1 MRRRTRGLPPGPA
14 RTLAL
19 LSLALLG
26 LLALVAVASRGGR
39 PSSGGGGA
47 REPATAFWDY
57 AFSTT
62 LALAV
67 AALGIAIWTVATGKV
82 GAVERPTKQRRLGGV
97 VFLVAVLVA
106 LVIAARQMDLDP
118 KSLGNDQST
127 SGRPT
132 TTSSAAEARP
142 QRARPPELR
151 WAPVLLLGAAGLATV
166 AVLAARSRARLRRQ
180 APTSDLELADELAT
194 LLDETLD
201 DLRAEP
207 DPRRAVIA
215 AYARTER
222 ALAANGLP
230 RRSFEAPLEYLDRI
244 AAPLHERV
252 PSARRL
258 VFELT
263 HLYERAKFSP
273 HAIDAEMK
281 ADAIATLDTL
291 RDELRREEVVA

>member
-1 MRRRTRGLPPGPA
+1 
-14 RTLAL
+14 
-19 LSLALLG
+19 
-26 LLALVAVASRGGR
+26 
-39 PSSGGGGA
+39 
-47 REPATAFWDY
+47 
-57 AFSTT
+57 
-62 LALAV
+62 
-67 AALGIAIWTVATGKV
+67 
-82 GAVERPTKQRRLGGV
+82 V

-118 KSLGNDQST
+118 RPLGSDESAR
-127 SGRPT
+127 GRPT
-132 TTSSAAEARP
+132 STAMEAGP
-142 QRARPPELR
+142 QRARPPEFR
-151 WAPVLLLGAAGLATV
+151 WAPLLLLGATGLATV
-166 AVLAARSRARLRRQ
+166 AVLAARRRARLRRQ
-180 APTSDLELADELAT
+180 APTSDLELADELAL

-230 RRSFEAPLEYLDRI
+230 RRTFEAPLEYLDRI
-244 AAPLHERV
+244 ATPLHDRV
-252 PSARRL
+252 PSALRL

-281 ADAIATLDTL
+281 ADAIATLETL
-291 RDELRREEVVA
+291 RGELTREEVVA

>member
-1 MRRRTRGLPPGPA
+1 
-14 RTLAL
+14 
-19 LSLALLG
+19 
-26 LLALVAVASRGGR
+26 VASRGGR
-39 PSSGGGGA
+39 PSSSGDRAA

-67 AALGIAIWTVATGKV
+67 AALGVAIWTVATGKV

-106 LVIAARQMDLDP
+106 LVIASRQMDLDP
-118 KSLGNDQST
+118 RPLGSDESAR
-127 SGRPT
+127 GRPT
-132 TTSSAAEARP
+132 TTSSATEAGP
-142 QRARPPELR
+142 QRARPPEFR
-151 WAPVLLLGAAGLATV
+151 WAPLLLLGAAGLATV
-166 AVLAARSRARLRRQ
+166 AVLAARRRARLRRQ
-180 APTSDLELADELAT
+180 APTSDVELADELAS
-194 LLDETLD
+194 LLDATLD
-201 DLRAEP
+201 DLRAER

-230 RRSFEAPLEYLDRI
+230 RRTFEAPLEYLDRI
-244 AAPLHERV
+244 ATPLHDRV
-252 PSARRL
+252 PSALRL

-281 ADAIATLDTL
+281 ADAIATLETL
-291 RDELRREEVVA
+291 RGELTREEVVA